1 MYKRDITVTINWFE
15 MKSYFEWNTVN
26 IKYNGKR
33 IEIIQYS
40 IWFDS
45 KSVYIFC
52 QIYKRA
58 ANERERK
65 KLKVEVFG
73 KNKKIK

>member
-1 MYKRDITVTINWFE
+1 MTRFE
-15 MKSYFEWNTVN
+15 VN
-26 IKYNGKR
+26 L
-33 IEIIQYS
+33 
-40 IWFDS
+40 
-45 KSVYIFC
+45 YIFC